1 MAKKKLE
8 IIKPVSKKK
17 LGVVGAA
24 KKVKN
29 VQQCDVLRDPMFVG
43 MDPSFNG
50 FGIVVLDKNAEI
62 IEQKLFGSETDS
74 EVEDRLMELEK
85 EFKFIPNIVCL
96 HSVCIEGPSYAS
108 NGAFILQMG
117 ALHFMIRIMF
127 KKRGVPF
134 KVIAPGTLK
143 KFVTGDGRA
152 KKDLMLLKVYKKWG
166 VEFDNDNL
174 ADAYSLARMA
184 LEDYTNGNKQVP
196 EQDSGGQGD
205 KKE

>member
-1 MAKKKLE
+1 MAKDNVE
-8 IIKPVSKKK
+8 KKK
-17 LGVVGAA
+17 GVLGARKF
-24 KKVKN
+24 KKNQKSCN
-29 VQQCDVLRDPMFVG
+29 DLRDPMFVG

-50 FGIVVLDKNAEI
+50 FAIVVLDKDAEI
-62 IEQKLFGSETDS
+62 IEQKLFESDSDSET
-74 EVEDRLMELEK
+74 EDRLIQLEK
-85 EFKFIPNIVCL
+85 EFKFVPNIVCL

-117 ALHFMIRIMF
+117 ALHFMIRLML
-127 KKRGVPF
+127 KRAGVSY
-134 KVIAPGTLK
+134 KIVAPGTLK

-152 KKDLMLLKVYKKWG
+152 KKDLMLLKVFKKWG

-184 LEDYTNGNKQVP
+184 LEDFKNGNQQVP
-196 EQDSGGQGD
+196 EQDSGRSGN